1 MHFVPVTAAIE
12 KDGKFLLVKRS
23 EKESNYPGKWLFPGG
38 KVEKQEDALQG
49 LLREI
54 KEETGLEVED
64 KAAMIRTYWFTRS
77 DGNNSL
83 GFNFV
88 LKWKSGDVV
97 LGEDLEDFA
106 WVAPEDV
113 GKYDTIK
120 GFPNMLN
127 LAREFIEKDLLFPIS
142 RMSHGVNHE
151 KVQKIKT

>member
-23 EKESNYPGKWLFPGG
+23 EKEANYPGKWLFPGG

-88 LKWKSGDVV
+88 LKWKSGEVS

-106 WVAPEDV
+106 WVSPEDIE
-113 GKYDTIK
+113 KYDTIK
-120 GFPNMLN
+120 GFPNMLQ
-127 LAREFIEKDLLFPIS
+127 LAKEFIEKGLLFPIS
-142 RMSHGVNHE
+142 RMSHGINKE
-151 KVQKIKT
+151 NTQKTY